1 MLIRT
6 LKAPL
11 SDVGQIIFLVRQ
23 DIGVISP
30 TIAELLDSRTSANMT
45 SVIKIPCSSANIGP
59 GFDVIGLA
67 LSLHLEVHV
76 TVENKPSSQLPL
88 NCAITYEDQSKSVEK
103 ISLDPEV
110 NLITRVALYLLRC
123 HNQRAF
129 PVETNVH
136 IINPIPLGRGL
147 GSSGTAVVA
156 GVMLGNEVGKLGLS
170 KERLLDYCL
179 MIERHPDN
187 VAASL
192 FGGFVGTYLNELKP
206 EDVARKE
213 IPLSEVLPAP
223 AGGVDTGIRPPEPPM
238 AIGHYRK
245 FNWAPEIKA
254 IAIIPDFV
262 VPTAN
267 ARNVLPESYSRADVV
282 FNLQRA
288 ALLPAALG
296 SSPPDP
302 EMIFL
307 AMQDK
312 VHQPYRKTL
321 IPGLTE
327 ILQFMTPATQPG
339 LLGICLSG
347 AGPTILALATERF
360 DEIADRIISQF
371 ASNNIS
377 CQWKL
382 LEPAQDGATV
392 TYN

>member
-1 MLIRT
+1 
-6 LKAPL
+6 
-11 SDVGQIIFLVRQ
+11 
-23 DIGVISP
+23 
-30 TIAELLDSRTSANMT
+30 MT
-45 SVIKIPCSSANIGP
+45 SFVIKTPCSSANIGP

-67 LSLHLEVHV
+67 LSLHLELQV
-76 TVENKPSSQLPL
+76 TVDTKPSSQLPL
-88 NCAITYEDQSKSVEK
+88 NCAITYEDQSGSVEK

-110 NLITRVALYLLRC
+110 NLITRVALYILRC

-129 PVETNVH
+129 PVETKIH
-136 IINPIPLGRGL
+136 IVNPIPLGRGL

-170 KERLLDYCL
+170 KARLLDYCL

-213 IPLSEVLPAP
+213 IPLSEVLPSP
-223 AGGVDTGIRPPEPPM
+223 AGGIDTGVKPPEPPLG
-238 AIGHYRK
+238 IGHYRK
-245 FNWAPEIKA
+245 FPWAPEIKA
-254 IAIIPDFV
+254 IAIIPNFV
-262 VPTAN
+262 VPTAE
-267 ARNVLPESYSRADVV
+267 ARSVLPQVYTRADVV

-312 VHQPYRKTL
+312 VHQPYRKNL
-321 IPGLTE
+321 IPGLSE
-327 ILQFMTPATQPG
+327 ILQSMTPATQPG

-360 DEIADRIISQF
+360 DEIADRIIAQF
-371 ASNNIS
+371 ASNKIS

-382 LEPAQDGATV
+382 LEPAQDGTTV
-392 TYN
+392 THN